1 LIPRG
6 YCAMSSPDS
15 LESSGTLWVRTLAPE
30 MLRQFESPLLESGV
44 DGRRI
49 SARSR
54 RASPSASHQLRPK
67 TSPKTRLSLKSGDG
81 TPRKRKAARR
91 RPDISRA
98 TANSRER
105 FRQRGR
111 GPRHRLEG
119 AASPLRALSP
129 NARAAE
135 TRAEKSVGRDHRGRS
150 RTRRV
155 HLGNRSQHR
164 AENDRSLSRAANFEA
179 AARTSTPVQGILRRF
194 RERPCRSP

>member
-1 LIPRG
+1 MLPPSLDRRRNERGTLKRVPSIAISRKVRRVDPRG

-135 TRAEKSVGRDHRGRS
+135 TRGGKKRRS
-150 RTRRV
+150 
-155 HLGNRSQHR
+155 
-164 AENDRSLSRAANFEA
+164 
-179 AARTSTPVQGILRRF
+179 
-194 RERPCRSP
+194 